1 MLNALWFPFRS
12 CGASHLMQHLQR
24 TSFGMGASG
33 PVPVGVVTPYRQ
45 QLRLLTSLFQDLA
58 SQARPQ
64 MQAVMPNQAQNSSQQ
79 PAVEVERLSA
89 AAAASPFLQCNTIDA
104 FQGQERDVIIVSCV
118 RASSR
123 SLGFVADV
131 RRLNVAIT
139 RAKKA
144 LWVRIPPSLHTSL
157 PR

>member
-1 MLNALWFPFRS
+1 
-12 CGASHLMQHLQR
+12 
-24 TSFGMGASG
+24 MGASG

-58 SQARPQ
+58 SQAQKQ
-64 MQAVMPNQAQNSSQQ
+64 MQSVQPNHAHGHSLQ
-79 PAVEVERLSA
+79 PAVDVACLSA
-89 AAAASPFLQCNTIDA
+89 EAAGSPFLQCNTIDA

-144 LWVRIPPSLHTSL
+144 LWVRTFSLSMYPSF
-157 PR
+157 P